1 MSKLVRLRVSSAQAV
16 VEDCLRAVAW
26 FAVFAIASIT
36 VLLSAIMVLNVHPLT
51 EFFDNLQ
58 STAIISLTHI

>member
-1 MSKLVRLRVSSAQAV
+1 MSKLVRLRVSWAQAI

-36 VLLSAIMVLNVHPLT
+36 VLLSAITALNVHPLT
-51 EFFDNLQ
+51 TFFE
-58 STAIISLTHI
+58 